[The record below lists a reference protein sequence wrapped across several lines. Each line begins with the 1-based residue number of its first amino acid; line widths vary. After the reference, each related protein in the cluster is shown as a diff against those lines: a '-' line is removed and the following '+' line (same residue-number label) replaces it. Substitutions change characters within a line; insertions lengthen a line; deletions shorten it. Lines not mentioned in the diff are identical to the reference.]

1 MQKGLGMGV
10 EKLVHNELTDQ
21 IISAAIEVHRAL
33 GPGLLESVYERCMC
47 HELGL
52 RDIENVCQLHVPIDY
67 KGVTLDGGL
76 RLDLLV
82 QDTVIVEIKAVDA
95 LTSVHEAQL
104 LTYMKLMDKCVGLLM
119 NFNAPKLRDGLIRRV
134 L

>member
-1 MQKGLGMGV
+1 MEKGLGMGV

-52 RDIENVCQLHVPIDY
+52 RDIEYVCQLHVPIDY

-104 LTYMKLMDKCVGLLM
+104 LTYMKLMDKCVGLHM